1 MSKLSNFRSAWA
13 AAPVMQAGEF
23 NIPDDGKYSVVI
35 ENAAYTEKKQ
45 DGSDTDP
52 TIVYT
57 LYVQGGEWNG
67 TRFRKYSTIRSEKS
81 LGFIKGELSAMG
93 FPIPSDPEE
102 IPIVLAS
109 AKGIAMEI
117 TIKSR
122 SVDGKAYKDVTFD
135 KFLKKNAVSGDA
147 ANPAQTSKP
156 SPLADSYYDTVPF

>member
-23 NIPDDGKYSVVI
+23 NIPDDGKYTVVV
-35 ENAAYTEKKQ
+35 EKAEYTERKQ
-45 DGSDTDP
+45 DGTETDP

-67 TRFRKYSTIRSEKS
+67 TRFRKYSAIRSEKS
-81 LGFIKGELSAMG
+81 LGFIKGELSSMG
-93 FPIPSDPEE
+93 LPIPSDPEE
-102 IPIVLAS
+102 IPVVLAS

-122 SVDGKAYKDVTFD
+122 SVDGRAYKDVTFD
-135 KFLKKNAVSGDA
+135 KFLKKNSVSGDA
-147 ANPAQTSKP
+147 ANPAQTSQS
-156 SPLADSYYDTVPF
+156 SPFADSYYDSVPY

>member
-13 AAPVMQAGEF
+13 AAPVMHGEF

-35 ENAAYTEKKQ
+35 ENAAYTERKQ
-45 DGSDTDP
+45 DGTDTDP

-93 FPIPSDPEE
+93 LPIPSDPEE
-102 IPIVLAS
+102 IPVVLAS

-122 SVDGKAYKDVTFD
+122 SVDGRAYKDVTFD
-135 KFLKKNAVSGDA
+135 KFLKKNSVSGDA
-147 ANPAQTSKP
+147 ANPSQTSQP
-156 SPLADSYYDTVPF
+156 SPFADSYYDSVPY

>member
-35 ENAAYTEKKQ
+35 ENAAYTERKQ
-45 DGSDTDP
+45 DGSDADP

-57 LYVQGGEWNG
+57 LCVHGGEWNG
-67 TRFRKYSTIRSEKS
+67 TRFRKYSTIRNEKS
-81 LGFIKGELSAMG
+81 LGFIKGELSSLG
-93 FPIPSDPEE
+93 LPIPSDPEE
-102 IPIVLAS
+102 IPVVLAS

-122 SVDGKAYKDVTFD
+122 SVDGKAYKDVIFD
-135 KFLKKNAVSGDA
+135 KFLKKNSVSGDA
-147 ANPAQTSKP
+147 AKPAQTSQP
-156 SPLADSYYDTVPF
+156 SPFADTYYDTVPF